1 MKWPFSK
8 TIETKS
14 SVSEAQIM
22 HGEQH
27 DYAMQDW
34 KAYSQEGYRLNP
46 TIYRCINII
55 ATNAATVTPIVKVN
69 GERVE
74 NHPLELLL
82 KRPNVDCGGVEFL
95 VEAYSWALLT
105 GNLFLEKLKVRNQVS
120 ELWNWEPYAFSI
132 ERSKINRRMPAA
144 YVFGKGSASVRR
156 WDVDPIKG
164 TSEMM
169 HWGLFN
175 PSADEAFMGQ
185 SPLAAAASAGDQLNA
200 ANKWRYNL
208 LKNDC
213 RPSGVLSTDQPITT
227 SDEKTLSQRLK
238 EKAQSKFLLL
248 GGGLKWQQ
256 LGLTPK
262 DADHLA
268 GSKFNKQEIC
278 EVFGVPIQILG
289 IEGSQTFANMEQAIL
304 HLYNET
310 VLPLVELYFSEL
322 NRWLAPEYGAGVEIC
337 YNENEIKALEPE
349 RKAALETRLNS
360 DVLTINEKRDLLGYK
375 ALNEADADTLFIDPS
390 KLPLGMDVFT
400 SDEMAT
406 QEAAKSF
413 MRMGLSR
420 ADAESKA
427 LDLFTERKCLAH
439 KD

>member
-1 MKWPFSK
+1 
-8 TIETKS
+8 
-14 SVSEAQIM
+14 M

-95 VEAYSWALLT
+95 IEAYSWALLT
-105 GNLFLEKLKVRNQVS
+105 GNLFQEKLKVRGQVS

-156 WDVDPIKG
+156 WEVDPITGK
-164 TSEMM
+164 SEMM

-278 EVFGVPIQILG
+278 EVFGVPTQLLG

-322 NRWLAPEYGAGVEIC
+322 NRWFAPEFGEGIEIC
-337 YNENEIKALEPE
+337 YNENDIKALEPE
-349 RKAALETRLNS
+349 RKAALETRLKS
-360 DVLTINEKRDLLGYK
+360 DVLTMNEKRDLLGYPRI
-375 ALNEADADTLFIDPS
+375 EEPDADTLFIDPN
-390 KLPLGMDVFT
+390 KIPLGMDVFT

-439 KD
+439 ND

>member
-14 SVSEAQIM
+14 SVSEAQMM

-46 TIYRCINII
+46 TIYRCITII

-95 VEAYSWALLT
+95 IEAYSWALLT
-105 GNLFLEKLKVRNQVS
+105 GNLFQEKLKVRNQVS

-156 WDVDPIKG
+156 WEVDPITGK
-164 TSEMM
+164 SEMM

-238 EKAQSKFLLL
+238 EKARSKFLLL

-278 EVFGVPIQILG
+278 EVFGVPTQLIG

-337 YNENEIKALEPE
+337 YNENDIKALEPE

-360 DVLTINEKRDLLGYK
+360 DVLTINEKRDLLGYE
-375 ALNEADADTLFIDPS
+375 ALNEADADTLFIDPN

-400 SDEMAT
+400 GDEMAT

-427 LDLFTERKCLAH
+427 LDLFTERKCLH
-439 KD
+439 

>member
-14 SVSEAQIM
+14 SVSEAQMM

-95 VEAYSWALLT
+95 IEAYSWALLT

-156 WDVDPIKG
+156 WEVDPITGK
-164 TSEMM
+164 SEMM

-185 SPLAAAASAGDQLNA
+185 SPLSAAASAGDQLNA

-278 EVFGVPIQILG
+278 EVFGVPTQLLG

-337 YNENEIKALEPE
+337 YNENDIKALEPE
-349 RKAALETRLNS
+349 RKAALETRLSS
-360 DVLTINEKRDLLGYK
+360 DVLTINEKRDLLGYE
-375 ALNEADADTLFIDPS
+375 ALNEADADTLFIDPN